1 MKLKWIILIVV
12 LILGVVLTDTCLLAK
27 ARSKGKRWIQD
38 NRSMAIPG
46 VEDGVT
52 YTIAQDPTF
61 QSYDQT
67 LRTYLV
73 KRIKDRYGVS
83 LDPKTYSGFQ
93 LLNIESFLKCK
104 KPDEPL
110 ESFLKS
116 LPKGS

>member
-1 MKLKWIILIVV
+1 MKLKWFVLIVV
-12 LILGVVLTDTCLLAK
+12 VILGVALTDACLLAK
-27 ARSKGKRWIQD
+27 TKSKGKRWIQA

-46 VEDGVT
+46 VDNGMT
-52 YTIAQDPTF
+52 YTGAQDPAF
-61 QSYDQT
+61 QSYDQS

-73 KRIKDRYGVS
+73 KRIRERYGVS

-104 KPDEPL
+104 KPGEPL
-110 ESFLKS
+110 EPFLKS